1 MGMYRIKNIIL
12 GLGLGLVMA
21 SLININVQNKR
32 ITDDFIIKEA
42 AKKGLLIIDPKD
54 LINKSI
60 DLENISDTRE
70 EESVKIVIEEKCG
83 LHELTDVLFKSELID
98 DKQEFINYIKNF
110 DKSIKCGSFSIK
122 KGSTIDEIV
131 NIITNQDE

>member
-1 MGMYRIKNIIL
+1 MGMYKIKNIIL

-21 SLININVQNKR
+21 SLININVQNRR

-60 DLENISDTRE
+60 DLESISDTHSE
-70 EESVKIVIEEKCG
+70 ENVKIVIEKEYS
-83 LHELTDVLFKSELID
+83 LYELTDILFKSELID
-98 DKQEFINYIKNF
+98 DKQKFINHIKDYDKNF
-110 DKSIKCGSFSIK
+110 QCGSYIIK